1 MTGRGRPPIDNP
13 KKYKI
18 AVRID
23 ADLKISLL
31 EHKAETG
38 ESTSEYITRLIRED
52 VGKKGK

>member
-1 MTGRGRPPIDNP
+1 MDNP

-23 ADLKISLL
+23 ADLKIALL
-31 EHKAETG
+31 EHKAATG
-38 ESTSEYITRLIRED
+38 ETISEYITRLIRED

>member
-1 MTGRGRPPIDNP
+1 MTGRGRPPMDNP

-23 ADLKISLL
+23 ADLKIALL
-31 EHKAETG
+31 EHKAATG
-38 ESTSEYITRLIRED
+38 ETISEYITRLIRED